1 MNSQTVNDSFRGDA
15 GMGLKKGD
23 IIEFTI
29 SDLVFGGKGLAKQDG
44 MAVFV
49 EKSVPPDRVMAQI
62 VKKKKNFA
70 EARLQSII
78 EPSPERIK
86 APCPY
91 SGYCGGCK
99 WQFLDY
105 GAQLRYKEQHVADS
119 LAHIGLLKNIP
130 ISPII
135 PSPDLFGYRN
145 KMEFSCSDKKWLMP
159 DEFETKEVE
168 AGFALGLHVPGT
180 FSKVIDIEA
189 CLLQPPLGNQIMADV
204 RSFIKMSGISAHNL
218 KTHEGFFRFL
228 MLRHSSALN
237 QWMVNFVTSDD
248 RPDILRPLAEKLMSA
263 YPEISS
269 IVNNITARK
278 SGVAFGE
285 YEKALLGDAFILDRI
300 GRFEFE
306 ISANSFFQTNTK
318 GAEILYG
325 VVKNFADLSGN
336 ERVLDLYSGT
346 GTIPIFLSDAAEEII
361 GMEIVETAVD
371 DARKNC
377 LRNDVTNC
385 RFIKGDARQEIV
397 RLTENPDVII
407 IDPPRTGMHQD
418 VVDQVVKIA
427 PKRIV
432 YVSCNPATLSRD
444 LIELNR
450 HYWVSAVQPVDMFP
464 HTYHIE
470 CVVKLEKK

>member
-1 MNSQTVNDSFRGDA
+1 
-15 GMGLKKGD
+15 MGLKKGD
-23 IIEFTI
+23 IVELTI
-29 SDLVFGGKGLAKQDG
+29 SDLVFGGKGLAKKDG
-44 MAVFV
+44 LAVFV
-49 EKSVPPDRVMAQI
+49 EKSVPPDRVLAQI

-70 EARLQSII
+70 EARLQEILD
-78 EPSPERIK
+78 PSPKRVP

-105 GAQLRYKEQHVADS
+105 AAQLHYKEQHVADS
-119 LAHIGLLKNIP
+119 LAHIALLKDIP
-130 ISPII
+130 ISPIA

-145 KMEFSCSDKKWLMP
+145 KMEFSCSDRRWLMP
-159 DEFETKEVE
+159 DEFENKEAE

-180 FSKVIDIEA
+180 FNKVIDIEA
-189 CLLQPPLGNQIMADV
+189 CLLQPALGNRIMADV
-204 RSFIKMSGISAHNL
+204 RSYIKESGISVYNL

-228 MLRHSSALN
+228 MLRHSSALDR
-237 QWMVNFVTSDD
+237 WMVNIITSDD
-248 RPDILRPLAEKLMSA
+248 RPDILLPLAEKLMGS

-269 IVNNITARK
+269 IVNNITQKK
-278 SGVAFGE
+278 SGVAIGE
-285 YEKALLGDAFILDRI
+285 YEKTLLGEASILDRI

-318 GAEILYG
+318 GAETLYDI
-325 VVKNFADLSGN
+325 VKRFADLSGM

-361 GMEIVETAVD
+361 GLEIVDTAVE

-377 LRNDVTNC
+377 LRNGVTNC
-385 RFIKGDARQEIV
+385 RFIKGDARQEIS
-397 RLTENPDVII
+397 RLTENPDVVI

-418 VVDQVVKIA
+418 VVTQVIKMA

-444 LIELNR
+444 LLELKR
-450 HYWVSAVQPVDMFP
+450 HYRVAAVQPVDMFP

-470 CVVKLEKK
+470 CVVRLEKDQ